1 MRLKISL
8 LGLLAL
14 VTISGYAHAGD
25 TSLGPYG
32 EPSYKGRDGAAE
44 ARKDI
49 TDGCPK
55 LKVYGLLT
63 GSTDFYAGLLASK
76 LGIHQQTIAG
86 CVVTSDLTKYADA
99 YNKVIT
105 EYAEKKFG
113 KGIFEKL
120 MTEANQLALKYPSM
134 EKWADQHKPP
144 DS

>member
-8 LGLLAL
+8 LGFLAL
-14 VTISGYAHAGD
+14 IAISGYADAGD
-25 TSLGPYG
+25 TSFSPYD

-55 LKVYGLLT
+55 LKVYGLLR

-76 LGIHQQTIAG
+76 LGIQQQTIAG
-86 CVVTSDLTKYADA
+86 CVVTSDLTKYADS
-99 YNKVIT
+99 YNEVIT

-113 KGIFEKL
+113 KGTFEKL
-120 MTEANQLALKYPSM
+120 MTEANQLYLKYPSM
-134 EKWADQHKPP
+134 DKWADRQKPP
-144 DS
+144 GS

>member
-8 LGLLAL
+8 LGFVAL
-14 VTISGYAHAGD
+14 IAVSGYADAGD
-25 TSLGPYG
+25 TAFSSYG

-63 GSTDFYAGLLASK
+63 GSADFYGMLLASK
-76 LGIHQQTIAG
+76 LGIQQQTIAG

-99 YNKVIT
+99 YNGVIT

-120 MTEANQLALKYPSM
+120 MTEANQLHLKYPSM
-134 EKWADQHKPP
+134 DKWTDQHRPP
-144 DS
+144 GS